1 MRPLLVLASAAL
13 AWLVACGVSQKEHQ
27 LEPAAIGGSSGR
39 DASRPAPNP
48 KKDGSLDEAG
58 AAAPNDRE
66 CAGQL
71 VAVHE
76 IADGSVS
83 TGTDVELEGVVATSQ
98 KFLVAKSSNGSCLW
112 GLFVSADVDAAAE
125 HTGLMV
131 VGYGSSSEMN
141 DRGELEPCRPGMD
154 AIPDDV
160 SIGDLLSI
168 RGKTEVYQPSWCE
181 NATLAGQL
189 RVRARATCPVSKLGS
204 AAPPEPLAIDVQ
216 TASELARGSGGLP
229 PTLRAT
235 VVRLSGVSGKQDGTQ
250 PDIVGAYGTIRLNE
264 TELLVR
270 DKIAFAG
277 IGNGPGGIGKSLEF
291 GYPTVFSR
299 IDGLLFLDYCD
310 WVLAPRD
317 KCRDFDPP
325 SADCP

>member
-1 MRPLLVLASAAL
+1 MRPLLVLAPAGL
-13 AWLVACGVSQKEHQ
+13 AWLVACGVSEKEHR

-39 DASRPAPNP
+39 GASDAGPKP
-48 KKDGSLDEAG
+48 KKDGPPGEADAG
-58 AAAPNDRE
+58 TPNDGE

-71 VAVHE
+71 VTVHE
-76 IADGSVS
+76 IADGTVS

-112 GLFVSADVDAAAE
+112 GVFVSADVDAAAE
-125 HTGLMV
+125 HAGLMV
-131 VGYGSSSEMN
+131 VGYGSSSEAN
-141 DRGELEPCRPGMD
+141 ASGELEPCRPGTD

-160 SIGDLLSI
+160 AIGDLVSI
-168 RGKTEVYQPSWCE
+168 RGKTEIYQPSWCD
-181 NATLAGQL
+181 NTMLAGQT

-204 AAPPEPLAIDVQ
+204 AEPPEPLAIDVQ
-216 TASELARGSGGLP
+216 TASEIARGTGAPLQALQS
-229 PTLRAT
+229 T

-250 PDIVGAYGTIRLNE
+250 PDVVGPYGTIRLNE

-270 DKIAFAG
+270 DKIAFTG
-277 IGNGPGGIGKSLEF
+277 LTKPPGAIGKSLEF
-291 GYPTVFSR
+291 GYPTSFSR

-325 SADCP
+325 STDCP